1 MRLSENLE
9 KGQVAA
15 QVVFT
20 GSLVATA
27 VLASFHI
34 FGSNVLS
41 RTWARAIVLV
51 ALVGAVFLGLN
62 RDFYMPFLGPTVVPT
77 SVLRVGVPS
86 DASVA
91 ISIDVPS
98 NVTHVVYWA
107 ASPSTMPANSPMEAY
122 RGFRNAGIVETSG
135 GRATMRLACPGTYK
149 VGWGRLLP
157 RHVHYRYIFNN
168 GIMSSVKTASV
179 KCPST

>member
-15 QVVFT
+15 HAVFAA
-20 GSLVATA
+20 SLIGTA
-27 VLASFHI
+27 VLAAFHI
-34 FGSNVLS
+34 FGSNVLAS
-41 RTWARAIVLV
+41 KWARVIVLI
-51 ALVGAVFLGLN
+51 ALVGAVFLGFN

-91 ISIDVPS
+91 VSIDAPADA
-98 NVTHVVYWA
+98 THVVYWA

-122 RGFRNAGIVETSG
+122 RGFRNAGIVEVAG
-135 GRATMRLACPGTYK
+135 GRATMRLACPGTYR
-149 VGWGRLLP
+149 VGWSRMLP
-157 RHVHYRYIFNN
+157 RHVHYRYIFGN
-168 GIMSSVKTASV
+168 GVMSAVKTASV
-179 KCPST
+179 KCP